1 MSKTLKGLALAVIGV
16 LFLTANDA
24 VSKYLVETYPVGQ
37 VICLRQAATLL
48 VILPYAMWVTGWGA
62 LRVVSW
68 RGQLTRGLL
77 FAGGSALMVL
87 GLSVLPLATV
97 ITIMFASPM
106 FIAAFS
112 APLLSER
119 VTLNRW
125 VAIIGGF
132 AGVVIVV
139 RPGAAA
145 FEWALLIPVAC
156 ALVNAFRDISTR
168 WLARTET
175 SIAILLWSTVIVT
188 AVAATTAP
196 FGWQP
201 LTGTATA
208 WFVAVGVFNAGAH
221 FFLIEAL
228 RLAQVAVIAPVRYT
242 ALIWAT
248 MMGFLVWGE
257 LPDGWVLTGAAV
269 IVASGLWMVRGERRS
284 EAVKK
289 QTASLL

>member
-48 VILPYAMWVTGWGA
+48 VILPYAMWITGWGA

-125 VAIIGGF
+125 VAILGGF

-228 RLAQVAVIAPVRYT
+228 RLAEVAVIAPVRYT